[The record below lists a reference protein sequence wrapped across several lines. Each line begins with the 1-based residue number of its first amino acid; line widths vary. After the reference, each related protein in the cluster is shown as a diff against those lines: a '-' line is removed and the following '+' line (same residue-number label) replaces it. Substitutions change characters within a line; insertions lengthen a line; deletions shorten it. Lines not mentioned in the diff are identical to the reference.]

1 MVQIYRGN
9 YKKIDGK
16 KDGEIEVDLVFKVG
30 KKLEEKYYVKGNQKM
45 SIHINAK
52 KGEIAKIVLMP
63 GDPYRAR
70 KIALKYLEDP
80 LLVTDV
86 RGMLRIYWNI

>member
-1 MVQIYRGN
+1 
-9 YKKIDGK
+9 
-16 KDGEIEVDLVFKVG
+16 
-30 KKLEEKYYVKGNQKM
+30 M

-63 GDPYRAR
+63 GDPR

>member
-1 MVQIYRGN
+1 
-9 YKKIDGK
+9 
-16 KDGEIEVDLVFKVG
+16 
-30 KKLEEKYYVKGNQKM
+30 M

-86 RGMLRIYWNI
+86 RGMLRIILGSKSYCNGFTEWEFQVWEFIHMNYIQNMMLI